1 MFPMS
6 LFKLHAP
13 WPPTGDQPKAIGELV
28 RGVQDGLS
36 HQTLIGVT
44 GSGKTFS
51 IANVIAAVGWP
62 TLVISHNKT
71 LAAQLCQEFREFF
84 PENAVEYFVSYYDYY
99 QPEAYIPHTDTYLE
113 KETDINEEIDKL
125 RLSSTTSLLTR
136 KDVIVVASVSCIYNL
151 GSPKEYGRAIL
162 PLSTG
167 KQIDRDV
174 LLAKLLHL
182 HYTRNDVALAR
193 STFRV
198 KGGVIDVHPG
208 YLSYALRIVLLGDRI
223 ERLLYFDPVTGQ
235 HKHLV
240 DTVCLYPAK
249 HYITQKESLTPALET
264 ISSDLQIRVAQLSAE
279 GKLLEAQRLKQRTQY
294 DLEMIAEFG
303 YCNGIENY
311 SRYFDGRKPGE
322 APHCLLDY
330 FPRDYL
336 VVIDESHITL
346 PQIRGMY
353 AGDKSRKETLIEYGF
368 RLPSALDNR
377 PLTFD
382 ECMRRVG
389 QVIYTSATP
398 DEYELSLSQK
408 KVEQLIRPTGLL
420 DPEVHVRPTA
430 NQIDDLVDE
439 ITARVSRGERVLIT
453 TLTKAMAEDLAQYL
467 HELSFKVHYL
477 HSGINT
483 LARSD
488 ILDALRMGEY
498 DIVVGINLLRE
509 GLDLPEVSLVVILD
523 AEREGFL
530 RSTTSLIQTMG
541 RAARHVRGTV
551 CMYADTMTQSMQ
563 RAIEETRRRRAMQI
577 AYNKKYGITPKGIE
591 KGRRQRLVEKT
602 NEGQEAR
609 MERVLTD
616 PTQEIER
623 LKIHMRKAA
632 DALDFEKAA
641 RFRDQI
647 KHIERLVR

>member
-1 MFPMS
+1 MS

-13 WPPTGDQPKAIGELV
+13 WPPTGDQPNAIGELV
-28 RGVQDGLS
+28 RGVEDGLA

-51 IANVIAAVGWP
+51 IANVIAAVGKP

-136 KDVIVVASVSCIYNL
+136 KDVIVVASVSCIYSL
-151 GSPKEYGRAIL
+151 GSPKEYGGAIL

-167 KQIDRDV
+167 KQINRDA
-174 LLAKLLHL
+174 LLVKLLQL
-182 HYTRNDVALAR
+182 HYTRNDIAFRR

-198 KGGVIDVHPG
+198 KGGIVDVRPG
-208 YLSYALRIVLLGDRI
+208 YVSYALRIELLGDRI
-223 ERLLYFDPVTGQ
+223 ERLLYFDPISGQ
-235 HKHLV
+235 RKELV

-249 HYITQKESLTPALET
+249 HYITPKESLKPAIEA
-264 ISSDLQIRVAQLSAE
+264 ISSDLQIRIAQLSAE
-279 GKLLEAQRLKQRTQY
+279 GKLLEAQRLTQRTQY
-294 DLEMIAEFG
+294 DLEMISEFG

-330 FPRDYL
+330 FPKDYL

-353 AGDKSRKETLIEYGF
+353 AGDRSRKETLIEYGF

-430 NQIDDLVDE
+430 NQIDDLLQE
-439 ITARVSRGERVLIT
+439 ITTRVSRDERVLIT

-477 HSGINT
+477 HSDINT

-509 GLDLPEVSLVVILD
+509 GLDLPEVSLVAILD

-541 RAARHVRGTV
+541 RAARHVHGTIY
-551 CMYADTMTQSMQ
+551 MYADTITQSMQ
-563 RAIEETRRRRAMQI
+563 RAIEETQRRRAAQI
-577 AYNKKYGITPKGIE
+577 AYNRKHDITPKGIE
-591 KGRRQRLVEKT
+591 KGRRQRLIEKT
-602 NEGQEAR
+602 DEGQETR

-616 PTQEIER
+616 PVQEIER
-623 LKIHMRKAA
+623 LKILMRKAA
-632 DALDFEKAA
+632 DTLDFEKAA
-641 RFRDQI
+641 RYRDQI
-647 KHIERLVR
+647 KHVERLAR